1 MNMKIIKLETQV
13 AELTDKVSNL
23 SVQVHEQEQ
32 YSRRNYFL
40 IHDVEENRNSDTDTL
55 SMGIVNAHLGLDI
68 QPSDVDRTH
77 CIGDKN
83 KARKKFRALIIKFTW
98 CNIRKKVLKQQT
110 YLLQKV

>member
-40 IHDVEENRNSDTDTL
+40 IHDVDENRNADTDTL

-68 QPSDVDRTH
+68 
-77 CIGDKN
+77 
-83 KARKKFRALIIKFTW
+83 
-98 CNIRKKVLKQQT
+98 
-110 YLLQKV
+110 